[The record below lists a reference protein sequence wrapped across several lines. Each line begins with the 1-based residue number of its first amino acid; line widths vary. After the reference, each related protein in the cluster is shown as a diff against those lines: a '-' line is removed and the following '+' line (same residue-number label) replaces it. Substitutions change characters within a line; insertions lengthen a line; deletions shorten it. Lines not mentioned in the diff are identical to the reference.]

1 MTTDQPLVMGTNEQ
15 GVANAWFVALG
26 RLVAQAGAGLSTV
39 PVPERPTTPL
49 PTHNLCRIEL
59 TGLVA
64 LGNLQKARS
73 GVLRDRANSWADR
86 LVVTL
91 PHPAPPCP
99 TRPHPTPPDPTL
111 PLPTPLLPPPYH
123 PPTPTFTPGVQ
134 GGRSPMDG
142 GRGAP

>member
-111 PLPTPLLPPPYH
+111 PHHRRHSRLCTRLHHAGAHAPDLLEQGAQ
-123 PPTPTFTPGVQ
+123 GV
-134 GGRSPMDG
+134 G
-142 GRGAP
+142 